1 MNDNIYAFSRTIN
14 RMSEDELRSVL
25 RVLYMKSA
33 QVVKRQEEQ
42 GEKVDFAEAVQSLF
56 RNMDIP
62 FDLGRLE
69 QQALSEVDKPNEIHI
84 TFGES
89 PLSSLKM
96 GMSTL
101 PDQEKR
107 SFFL

>member
-69 QQALSEVDKPNEIHI
+69 QQALSEVEKPNEIHI
-84 TFGES
+84 TFGDS
-89 PLSSLKM
+89 PLGSLKM